1 MLTAHLIHM
10 YLNTEEK
17 WKLIKDLI
25 QSLLG
30 QGQLFQHLC
39 GALGQAQKEEQRLGM
54 YLSSRIYLEMKE
66 NNKRTPE
73 FSTKTVFS
81 TVFLGSS
88 RSLGYN
94 HSVQPLNKIQQI
106 LLAWWAV
113 LKQAV
118 LCCAVWG
125 RHWMR
130 VGQLQT
136 EMLKDCRRFHVYWK
150 GRGRCVWQWQKR
162 WFRVETSV
170 FLSKFNDFQESI
182 PGVDCRGF
190 MWNTSSLLH
199 TLTWWPGAGQEPA
212 TCYLSSVEM
221 LLWRWQMRLRDWQ
234 WAEGMSQLC
243 FKVGTC
249 IDIFDVCSGAVKAKQ
264 GEDTP
269 TVHTSEDE
277 VETQQQLL
285 LSFVVRGRCRG
296 FPALASHVLLGITVL
311 IKSYC
316 HITALDLPCTS
327 QTVGRMCNGREQN

>member
-1 MLTAHLIHM
+1 MVRGNDLIILLFTEVKIITGPLLVALPAVLMAHLIHM

-30 QGQLFQHLC
+30 QGQLFKHLC

-54 YLSSRIYLEMKE
+54 YVCSRIYLEMKE

-125 RHWMR
+125 KHWMR

-162 WFRVETSV
+162 WFRVYFFPNLMTSRSPFQVLIAGDSCET
-170 FLSKFNDFQESI
+170 Q
-182 PGVDCRGF
+182 
-190 MWNTSSLLH
+190 
-199 TLTWWPGAGQEPA
+199 A
-212 TCYLSSVEM
+212 
-221 LLWRWQMRLRDWQ
+221 
-234 WAEGMSQLC
+234 
-243 FKVGTC
+243 
-249 IDIFDVCSGAVKAKQ
+249 VCSTHSPGDLGQ
-264 GEDTP
+264 GR
-269 TVHTSEDE
+269 S
-277 VETQQQLL
+277 QQPGICLL
-285 LSFVVRGRCRG
+285 LKCYSGG
-296 FPALASHVLLGITVL
+296 DKWG
-311 IKSYC
+311 
-316 HITALDLPCTS
+316 
-327 QTVGRMCNGREQN
+327 